1 MGNGSV
7 VKHLTGAELEA
18 VERHT
23 GKLQKVGTRGDLVRV
38 PEKFVKF
45 VEGTEEISGLETAK
59 ATYNRGTGH
68 AEQKADE
75 LKAAD
80 EASRGESETTG
91 TPDPSSPA

>member
-38 PEKFVKF
+38 PAEFVKF
-45 VEGTEEISGLETAK
+45 VEGTEEISGTNVAS
-59 ATYNRGTGH
+59 ATYNRGLGH
-68 AEQKADE
+68 AEQ
-75 LKAAD
+75 AAD
-80 EASRGESETTG
+80 ALKEADDASREEQPTTG